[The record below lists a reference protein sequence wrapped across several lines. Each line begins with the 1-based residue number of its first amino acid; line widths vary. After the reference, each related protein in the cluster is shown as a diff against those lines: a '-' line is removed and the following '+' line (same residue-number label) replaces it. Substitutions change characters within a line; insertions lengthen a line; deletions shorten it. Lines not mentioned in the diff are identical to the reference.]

1 VAPISFRL
9 ILFGL
14 AVPIQAVLI
23 PIYVIMVK
31 LQLYDT
37 LIGLVLVTS
46 AAQMAVAVL
55 LTVNYVRLIP
65 AELFDAMAV
74 DGASERTVFLQLVWP
89 MARPVVG
96 VVSIFAGLGAWNNFI
111 LPLILTQSTST
122 TVLPLGLFQIST
134 TNSGYGVN
142 VPIVM
147 AGVVFSVMP
156 LLFLYI
162 ALRRQFVKGI
172 GGFALQ

>member
-1 VAPISFRL
+1 
-9 ILFGL
+9 
-14 AVPIQAVLI
+14 
-23 PIYVIMVK
+23 
-31 LQLYDT
+31 
-37 LIGLVLVTS
+37 
-46 AAQMAVAVL
+46 
-55 LTVNYVRLIP
+55 
-65 AELFDAMAV
+65 
-74 DGASERTVFLQLVWP
+74 

-134 TNSGYGVN
+134 TNAGFGVN

-147 AGVVFSVMP
+147 AAVIFSVLP
-156 LLFLYI
+156 LLLLYLV
-162 ALRRQFVKGI
+162 LRRQFVKGI